1 VSSKGVQT
9 SLLEGVLS
17 DGRLVCNEE
26 DKVAVPKSILTYT
39 EESYGVSKLQPVKS
53 VLVNFNTRHSSRIQE
68 KKGAIQDKLKARTT
82 DAKGT
87 KSIPSSSCSTDTC
100 SLDSM
105 ARVCGFSLGQD
116 EVSRIANI
124 SLIQAKE
131 DAFITLQ
138 KTKQKIESSS
148 VIPNDTII
156 RVPLET
162 ESSVDFD
169 PPGVR
174 VDGGWC

>member
-1 VSSKGVQT
+1 
-9 SLLEGVLS
+9 L
-17 DGRLVCNEE
+17 
-26 DKVAVPKSILTYT
+26 
-39 EESYGVSKLQPVKS
+39 
-53 VLVNFNTRHSSRIQE
+53 RIQE
-68 KKGAIQDKLKARTT
+68 KKGATQDKLKARTA

-87 KSIPSSSCSTDTC
+87 KFIPSSSCSTDTC

-131 DAFITLQ
+131 DAFIALQ

-156 RVPLET
+156 RVPLEI
-162 ESSVDFD
+162 ESSVDLS
-169 PPGVR
+169 PQVLELM
-174 VDGGWC
+174 GGGADTVNKLSHRDQG

>member
-1 VSSKGVQT
+1 MNV
-9 SLLEGVLS
+9 
-17 DGRLVCNEE
+17 
-26 DKVAVPKSILTYT
+26 
-39 EESYGVSKLQPVKS
+39 
-53 VLVNFNTRHSSRIQE
+53 
-68 KKGAIQDKLKARTT
+68 RTA

-87 KSIPSSSCSTDTC
+87 KSIPSYSCSIDTC

-131 DAFITLQ
+131 DAFIALQ

-156 RVPLET
+156 RVPLEI
-162 ESSVDFD
+162 ESYVDLSPQVLELMGVVLIQRINYLIEIKDEDSVLEY
-169 PPGVR
+169 
-174 VDGGWC
+174 

>member
-1 VSSKGVQT
+1 MLTFLLYKLRKML
-9 SLLEGVLS
+9 SLL
-17 DGRLVCNEE
+17 C
-26 DKVAVPKSILTYT
+26 K
-39 EESYGVSKLQPVKS
+39 
-53 VLVNFNTRHSSRIQE
+53 
-68 KKGAIQDKLKARTT
+68 
-82 DAKGT
+82 
-87 KSIPSSSCSTDTC
+87 
-100 SLDSM
+100 
-105 ARVCGFSLGQD
+105 
-116 EVSRIANI
+116 
-124 SLIQAKE
+124 
-131 DAFITLQ
+131 